1 MERKRYIIGMLAALA
16 IAGSAEAQVRAEQ
29 VEVKK
34 EGRTVAVG
42 FEVPGAPEDMRS
54 RQKMVLRPYLYEGQD
69 TLWLPAAQLY
79 GKIRYKRERQEA
91 ALAGDREWTLGERDA
106 MGKEDTLRYAAVA
119 SYERW
124 MKQASLGIAY
134 HYEGCGCECCDGHQV
149 VGEDLPVY
157 VAPVPVTEVTPEE
170 PKRYEVVEA
179 KKRWEFR
186 KRNMQVFFP
195 VGKSVVQP
203 DAYGNRETL
212 DEIMDAIRRVM
223 ADGKMELQGVEITGF
238 ASPEG
243 GELLNRQLGER
254 RAVALRNYV
263 MHEEPTLTEKD
274 FRLVNGVENW
284 DGLRELVERSDMD
297 YRDEVLAII
306 DNEDIEGGRK
316 AALMKLEGGRPYRYM
331 LRELYPELR
340 NACYIAVYY
349 DVLGDKGADA
359 INAANG
365 LIREG
370 KYDEALVLLLEWKED
385 ARAFN
390 SIGVCYMMLEEEE
403 EAARWFEQAVAA
415 GYEEAQRNLE
425 QIR

>member
-34 EGRTVAVG
+34 EVLTVAVG
-42 FEVPGAPEDMRS
+42 FEVHGAPEDMRS

-149 VGEDLPVY
+149 VAEDLPVY

-170 PKRYEVVEA
+170 PKRFEVVEA
-179 KKRWEFR
+179 QKRWEFR

-284 DGLRELVERSDMD
+284 DGYVPFLIDGSMALLALSVLEEAGHQEDLFLWDYLYAMALYRSAVIENRSDD
-297 YRDEVLAII
+297 VEYDSSCG
-306 DNEDIEGGRK
+306 DIVGT
-316 AALMKLEGGRPYRYM
+316 
-331 LRELYPELR
+331 LRRSRSY
-340 NACYIAVYY
+340 AS
-349 DVLGDKGADA
+349 K
-359 INAANG
+359 
-365 LIREG
+365 
-370 KYDEALVLLLEWKED
+370 
-385 ARAFN
+385 ARALAPERFLPDLDRLD
-390 SIGVCYMMLEEEE
+390 SVTSRALTV
-403 EAARWFEQAVAA
+403 ARMKDV
-415 GYEEAQRNLE
+415 R
-425 QIR
+425 

>member
-42 FEVPGAPEDMRS
+42 FEVPGVPEDMRS

-157 VAPVPVTEVTPEE
+157 VAPVPVMEVTSEE
-170 PKRYEVVEA
+170 PKRFEVVEA
-179 KKRWEFR
+179 QKRWEFR
-186 KRNMQVFFP
+186 KRNMQVFFS
-195 VGKSVVQP
+195 VGKSVLQP

-212 DEIMDAIRRVM
+212 DEIMDAIR
-223 ADGKMELQGVEITGF
+223 ANEILRRKDDRKNNWIFWALAIVGAVVVIAGIAYAVYRYLTPDYLEDF
-238 ASPEG
+238 DDDFDDDFEDDDPE
-243 GELLNRQLGER
+243 E
-254 RAVALRNYV
+254 
-263 MHEEPTLTEKD
+263 EKD
-274 FRLVNGVENW
+274 
-284 DGLRELVERSDMD
+284 
-297 YRDEVLAII
+297 
-306 DNEDIEGGRK
+306 
-316 AALMKLEGGRPYRYM
+316 
-331 LRELYPELR
+331 
-340 NACYIAVYY
+340 
-349 DVLGDKGADA
+349 GA
-359 INAANG
+359 
-365 LIREG
+365 
-370 KYDEALVLLLEWKED
+370 K
-385 ARAFN
+385 
-390 SIGVCYMMLEEEE
+390 E
-403 EAARWFEQAVAA
+403 EAAPEKKEEQAA
-415 GYEEAQRNLE
+415 EE
-425 QIR
+425 